1 MYKFALYFTFYIKT
15 EELFDAGNQLPD
27 TQRRAIAKIIDIKI
41 DHEMRELLV
50 RMDSMSKHIDTM
62 SKHMDMMFDITNKR
76 IDRLESSMKW
86 GFGVIISL
94 IIGFMGFVGVLMG
107 VLFSYLK

>member
-1 MYKFALYFTFYIKT
+1 MYKFALYFTFYMKT

-27 TQRRAIAKIIDIKI
+27 NQRQAIAKIIDIKI
-41 DHEMRELLV
+41 DNEMREVLV
-50 RMDSMSKHIDTM
+50 RMDSMSN
-62 SKHMDMMFDITNKR
+62 HMDMMFDITNKR

-94 IIGFMGFVGVLMG
+94 IIGFMGFVGVLIG